1 MNSMRGLSL
10 HQRIVVILM
19 TLYSPQDT
27 STSGFS
33 FKNKIC
39 FQKEVFTL
47 DNVLN
52 DHEKKDIFVIQRI
65 DKSYV
70 IDKCSMTPM

>member
-52 DHEKKDIFVIQRI
+52 DHEKKIFLLFKELIKV
-65 DKSYV
+65 
-70 IDKCSMTPM
+70 ML